1 MSFIT
6 LKSRG
11 NAGIAGFS
19 LKESPTGSLDPKV
32 NTFLEIAGPDFSVCG
47 FEECGFEKLKEK
59 THKFY
64 V

>member
-6 LKSRG
+6 LKSKD
-11 NAGIAGFS
+11 NTGIASFS
-19 LKESPTGSLDPKV
+19 LKEPPKGSLDPKV
-32 NTFLEIAGPDFSVCG
+32 NTFLEIAGPDFLVYG
-47 FEECGFEKLKEK
+47 FEESGFEKWKEK